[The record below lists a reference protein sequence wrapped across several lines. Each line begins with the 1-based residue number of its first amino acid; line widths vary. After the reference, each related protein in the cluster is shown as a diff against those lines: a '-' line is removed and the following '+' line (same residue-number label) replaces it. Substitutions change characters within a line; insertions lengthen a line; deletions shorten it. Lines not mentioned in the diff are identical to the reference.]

1 MVVAL
6 LSLGSTTVNVGM
18 WSSSPCVV
26 CVVSKLAMKSC
37 ILVGMDVIS
46 QAKVAVVRAYRLG
59 VFREGSEFVLTLRTG
74 PHRSVPLAVAHSPDD
89 AGTLPQ
95 HPGVARSDREVPRV
109 KTRPGAA
116 TTICSRN
123 KETKLHRQ
131 TRN

>member
-74 PHRSVPLAVAHSPDD
+74 PCRSVPLAVNGGIQQPSYQA
-89 AGTLPQ
+89 AVVVGTTW
-95 HPGVARSDREVPRV
+95 HENTREL
-109 KTRPGAA
+109 
-116 TTICSRN
+116 CC
-123 KETKLHRQ
+123 
-131 TRN
+131 

>member
-59 VFREGSEFVLTLRTG
+59 VFREAQCYAALLCT
-74 PHRSVPLAVAHSPDD
+74 
-89 AGTLPQ
+89 
-95 HPGVARSDREVPRV
+95 ARYVFS
-109 KTRPGAA
+109 
-116 TTICSRN
+116 
-123 KETKLHRQ
+123 
-131 TRN
+131 

>member
-74 PHRSVPLAVAHSPDD
+74 PHRSVPLAVTPAVPHWVYWIMEYW
-89 AGTLPQ
+89 LPPAMQ
-95 HPGVARSDREVPRV
+95 EYRIVRSNNP
-109 KTRPGAA
+109 
-116 TTICSRN
+116 CSERN
-123 KETKLHRQ
+123 VEP
-131 TRN
+131 

>member
-74 PHRSVPLAVAHSPDD
+74 LGGVMVRPKTHSRLALSGQAPSF
-89 AGTLPQ
+89 Q
-95 HPGVARSDREVPRV
+95 S
-109 KTRPGAA
+109 
-116 TTICSRN
+116 
-123 KETKLHRQ
+123 
-131 TRN
+131 

>member
-74 PHRSVPLAVAHSPDD
+74 PHRSVPLAAR
-89 AGTLPQ
+89 LPAVG
-95 HPGVARSDREVPRV
+95 PGF
-109 KTRPGAA
+109 
-116 TTICSRN
+116 
-123 KETKLHRQ
+123 LL
-131 TRN
+131 

>member
-59 VFREGSEFVLTLRTG
+59 VFREGSEFVL
-74 PHRSVPLAVAHSPDD
+74 
-89 AGTLPQ
+89 
-95 HPGVARSDREVPRV
+95 
-109 KTRPGAA
+109 
-116 TTICSRN
+116 
-123 KETKLHRQ
+123 ETKDWSLPFRPSSRGAQ
-131 TRN
+131 VRMNVESNYVLPP

>member
-1 MVVAL
+1 VVVAL

-74 PHRSVPLAVAHSPDD
+74 PHRSVPLAE
-89 AGTLPQ
+89 TLSETRE
-95 HPGVARSDREVPRV
+95 RSVHTVD
-109 KTRPGAA
+109 
-116 TTICSRN
+116 TTHQRQECTSCS
-123 KETKLHRQ
+123 
-131 TRN
+131 

>member
-74 PHRSVPLAVAHSPDD
+74 PHRSVPLAATAHKHSV
-89 AGTLPQ
+89 GY
-95 HPGVARSDREVPRV
+95 
-109 KTRPGAA
+109 AA
-116 TTICSRN
+116 TVKCALLPRRSIS
-123 KETKLHRQ
+123 
-131 TRN
+131 